1 MKKLTLILATCALAA
16 CKQTAPAPVPSESA
30 APAPAASATMADMS
44 GTYDYEYD
52 GKPRMTVMRPDG
64 SYEDTV
70 DGKVVES
77 GTYAM
82 KDGNV
87 CFQDDKTSPEQCWKT
102 TEPDAGGKFTAT
114 STDGKTVLQ
123 ITKRPA

>member
-1 MKKLTLILATCALAA
+1 MKKLTLILAICALAA
-16 CKQTAPAPVPSESA
+16 CKQTAPAPAPSESA
-30 APAPAASATMADMS
+30 APAPAATAPMADMA
-44 GTYDYEYD
+44 GTYDYTYNGKATTSVIKADGTYEDSQD
-52 GKPRMTVMRPDG
+52 GK
-64 SYEDTV
+64 SIE
-70 DGKVVES
+70 K
-77 GTYAM
+77 GTWAM

-123 ITKRPA
+123 ITKSPA